1 MDENF
6 VKPAVKLAG
15 EDGNA
20 FAIIG
25 RVSKAL
31 NRAGYLDKAAEW
43 QDKAMSC
50 ESYDHL
56 LNLVFDY
63 ADVDADEDEN
73 DSGDCPSD
81 DLGYGDGHDETCC
94 N

>member
-1 MDENF
+1 MEDF
-6 VKPAVKLAG
+6 LKPPVKMVG

-31 NRAGYLDKAAEW
+31 KRAGYRDKVKEW
-43 QDKAMSC
+43 QAAAMKC
-50 ESYDHL
+50 ESYNHL

-63 ADVDADEDEN
+63 ADVDAEEDVEA
-73 DSGDCPSD
+73 DTDAD